1 MADFASRFRRA
12 LSVVGIVI
20 KGSADEVDTTSPT
33 ITSGSGVP
41 TATEPANSFYIR
53 NDGADKA
60 TSLYRSSGGG
70 TWVTALPG
78 YNLSAE
84 VTGNGS
90 AQSTAHTL
98 GAVPSVVI
106 AIPSDLTGGAFT
118 VVYGTHTSTN
128 SIATVT
134 TGEKYRLL
142 SIR

>member
-1 MADFASRFRRA
+1 MDIASKFRRGLSMVGLA
-12 LSVVGIVI
+12 L
-20 KGSADEVDTTSPT
+20 KGSADESDATSPT
-33 ITSGSGVP
+33 LTSGAGAP
-41 TATEPANSFYIR
+41 TATEPAGSFFIR
-53 NDGADKA
+53 NDGTVP
-60 TSLYRSSGGG
+60 TSLYRSAGGG
-70 TWVTALPG
+70 TWAPVIPA

-84 VTGNGS
+84 ITANGS

-106 AIPSDLTGGAFT
+106 AIPSNLTGGVF
-118 VVYGTHTSTN
+118 VVSYGTHTSTD

>member
-1 MADFASRFRRA
+1 MDIASRFRRGLSMVGLA
-12 LSVVGIVI
+12 L
-20 KGSADEVDTTSPT
+20 KGSADESDDTSPT
-33 ITSGSGVP
+33 ITSGAGAP

-84 VTGNGS
+84 ITGNGS
-90 AQSTAHTL
+90 SQSTAHTL

-118 VVYGTHTSTN
+118 VAYGTHTSTN

>member
-1 MADFASRFRRA
+1 MDIASKFRRGLA
-12 LSVVGIVI
+12 MVGIQI

-33 ITSGSGVP
+33 ITSGAGVP
-41 TATEPANSFYIR
+41 TATEPANSFYLR
-53 NDGADKA
+53 NDAADKA

-84 VTGNGS
+84 ITGNGS

-106 AIPSDLTGGAFT
+106 AIPSDLTGGVFT
-118 VVYGTHTSTN
+118 VSYGTHTSTN

-134 TGEKYRLL
+134 SGEKYRLL

>member
-1 MADFASRFRRA
+1 MADIASRFRRA

-20 KGSADEVDTTSPT
+20 KGSADEADTTSPS
-33 ITSGSGVP
+33 ITSGAGVP
-41 TATEPANSFYIR
+41 TATEPSGSFYIR
-53 NDGADKA
+53 NDGAVP
-60 TSLYRSSGGG
+60 TSLYRSAGSG
-70 TWVTALPG
+70 TWAPVIPA

-84 VTGNGS
+84 ITANGS

-106 AIPSDLTGGAFT
+106 AIPSDLTGGVF
-118 VVYGTHTSTN
+118 VVTYGTHTSTN

>member
-1 MADFASRFRRA
+1 MDIASKFRRGLA
-12 LSVVGIVI
+12 MVGIAI
-20 KGSADEVDTTSPT
+20 KGSADEADTTSPT
-33 ITSGSGVP
+33 ITSGSGAP
-41 TATEPANSFYIR
+41 TATEPANSFYLR
-53 NDGADKA
+53 SDGSDKA
-60 TSLYRSSGGG
+60 LSLYRSSGGG

-84 VTGNGS
+84 ITGNGS
-90 AQSTAHTL
+90 SQSTAHTL

-128 SIATVT
+128 SLATVT

>member
-1 MADFASRFRRA
+1 MDIASRFRRG
-12 LSVVGIVI
+12 LSMVGLAI
-20 KGSADEVDTTSPT
+20 KGSADEADTTSPT

-134 TGEKYRLL
+134 SGEKYRLL